1 MLSPVRES
9 HCLLLLLLL
18 TLGLT
23 PEPVEAGPA
32 TTAACILGCCGTA
45 CASAAA
51 VCELPLATN
60 EPDVKAMF

>member
-1 MLSPVRES
+1 MMLSAVRQS
-9 HCLLLLLLL
+9 HCLLLLLIII

-23 PEPVEAGPA
+23 PEPVQAGPA

-51 VCELPLATN
+51 VCE
-60 EPDVKAMF
+60 

>member
-1 MLSPVRES
+1 MMLSAVRQS
-9 HCLLLLLLL
+9 HCLLLLLLI

-32 TTAACILGCCGTA
+32 TTAACILACCGTA

-51 VCELPLATN
+51 VCE
-60 EPDVKAMF
+60 